1 MRNMRKR
8 SNRFLSVLVIPVI
21 LLPCH
26 PLCLSGDIMDTSTNP
41 ADGAE
46 ICYIPTGEFVMGSD
60 DGPRDERLPHRVTL
74 NGYWIYRTEVT
85 CAQFAQFLEATRY
98 RPGKKVSYWSDPA
111 KSRLPAMNIRWVD
124 AETYCRW
131 AGTRLPTEAEWEKAA
146 RGPEGLHYPYGAEY
160 DPTKANI
167 FGDGLKPVGSY
178 PVNGFGL
185 YDMSGNV
192 WEWCLDWYD
201 PEYYKSSPTMNP
213 TGPATGGE
221 RVLRGGAWINLPEH
235 GTATFRYRYYPR
247 ERSPVYGFRCV
258 KDRKSV
264 V

>member
-1 MRNMRKR
+1 
-8 SNRFLSVLVIPVI
+8 
-21 LLPCH
+21 
-26 PLCLSGDIMDTSTNP
+26 
-41 ADGAE
+41 
-46 ICYIPTGEFVMGSD
+46 MGSD

-178 PVNGFGL
+178 PANGFGL

-192 WEWCLDWYD
+192 WEWCQDWYGSG
-201 PEYYKSSPTMNP
+201 YYGQSARTNPQGPGSGSSRVNR
-213 TGPATGGE
+213 GGSWIDNAGFA
-221 RVLRGGAWINLPEH
+221 RAAYRYGDTPGLRGLNL
-235 GTATFRYRYYPR
+235 
-247 ERSPVYGFRCV
+247 GFRLV
-258 KDRKSV
+258 LP
-264 V
+264 